1 MKILNL
7 GSLNIDRVY
16 SVPHF
21 VQPKE
26 TISAVGYE
34 EFCGGKGL
42 NQSVALARAGALV
55 YHAGAVGKDGE
66 ILVSMLES
74 SGVSLDYLRKLDG
87 ASGHAVIQI
96 DPSGQNNIIIC
107 GGANRKIDKDYIDEV
122 ISDFEEGDFLVLQ
135 NEISNVP
142 YAMEA
147 AKKKGM
153 TVVFN
158 PSPIDEGVF
167 ECDLSLVDYFVLNE
181 VEGQALAGIQSEEPE
196 IIKAALLEKF
206 PDAIFMLTLGENG
219 CYYFKKSLSS
229 SREIFEVDVVD
240 TTGAGDTFL
249 GYFIAS
255 VAAGDP
261 VHITL
266 KKASAASAISIGKPG
281 ASPSIP
287 DLGEV
292 TNFLL
297 KYPGY

>member
-16 SVPHF
+16 TVEEF
-21 VQPKE
+21 VKPKE
-26 TISAVGYE
+26 TISAVKYE

-42 NQSVALARAGALV
+42 NQSVALARAGATV
-55 YHAGAVGKDGE
+55 YHAGAVGTDGHMLWE
-66 ILVSMLES
+66 MLES
-74 SGVSLDYLRKLDG
+74 SGVHTDYLQKLNS

-96 DPSGQNNIIIC
+96 DKTGQNNIIIC
-107 GGANRKIDKDYIDEV
+107 GGANRMIEKEYIDKV
-122 ISDFEEGDFLVLQ
+122 IADFDEGDMLLLQ
-135 NEISNVP
+135 NEISNIA

-158 PSPIDEGVF
+158 PSPLDKGVF
-167 ECDLSLVDYFVLNE
+167 NCDLSLVDYFVLNE
-181 VEGQALAGIQSEEPE
+181 IEGQALTGINSDEPE
-196 IIKAALLEKF
+196 VIKAALLEKY
-206 PDAIFMLTLGENG
+206 PDAKFMLTLGENG
-219 CYYFKKSLSS
+219 CYYFESGMSS

-249 GYFIAS
+249 GYFLAS
-255 VAAGDP
+255 IVAGDRI
-261 VHITL
+261 HIAL
-266 KKASAASAISIGKPG
+266 KKASAASAISVGRAGAAPG
-281 ASPSIP
+281 IP

-292 TNFLL
+292 TEFLL